1 MKLMP
6 EYAQILIVGVVFQN
20 SWTWYIT
27 EREYWFLNIEMEER
41 FGIEVLDESTAET
54 FLHKIEEY
62 KVSTLELTDMIVEL
76 KNVFQYYDEVLEFL
90 PTIYVDFDKREF
102 YSSFPEPMSFEDYVP
117 EGWIGEYKSF
127 YELVPVEE
135 RYWLVDNEN
144 LFEKLYK
151 DLRKTWFD
159 I

>member
-1 MKLMP
+1 MKLLP

-27 EREYWFLNIEMEER
+27 EREYWFLNIEMEDR
-41 FGIEVLDESTAET
+41 FGIEVLDESTVET

-62 KVSTLELTDMIVEL
+62 KMSTLELTDMIVEL

-102 YSSFPEPMSFEDYVP
+102 FSLFPEPMSFEDYVP
-117 EGWIGEYKSF
+117 EGWIGEYKDF
-127 YELVPVEE
+127 YELVPVKE
-135 RYWLVDNEN
+135 RYWLVDNED
-144 LFEKLYK
+144 LFKKLYK
-151 DLRKTWFD
+151 DLRKTEL
-159 I
+159 

>member
-27 EREYWFLNIEMEER
+27 EREYWFLNIEMEDR
-41 FGIEVLDESTAET
+41 FGIEVLNESTAET

-102 YSSFPEPMSFEDYVP
+102 FSLFPEPMSFEDYVP
-117 EGWIGEYKSF
+117 EGWIGEYKDF
-127 YELVPVEE
+127 YELVPVKE
-135 RYWLVDNEN
+135 RYWLVDNED
-144 LFEKLYK
+144 LFIKLYK
-151 DLRKTWFD
+151 DLRKTEL
-159 I
+159 